1 MPQKIENR
9 THIWSSNSTPEYLSK
24 ENEDTNLKRFMHP
37 YVNSIIIYNSQD
49 VETTSVPI
57 NRWMAKENACVYI
70 YSHIHTMEYH
80 LAIKK
85 NAVLSFATTCVDL
98 EAIC

>member
-57 NRWMAKENACVYI
+57 NRWMAKENACVHI
-70 YSHIHTMEYH
+70 YSHIHTLEYH

-85 NAVLSFATTCVDL
+85 NEVLSFATTCVDL